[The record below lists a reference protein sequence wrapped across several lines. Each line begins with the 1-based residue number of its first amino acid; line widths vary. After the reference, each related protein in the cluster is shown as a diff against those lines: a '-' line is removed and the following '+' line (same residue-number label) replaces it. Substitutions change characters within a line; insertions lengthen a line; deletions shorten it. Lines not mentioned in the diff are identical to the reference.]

1 MLSAWQAARAGLGI
15 AKIQHALREIVNA
28 ILYVNRTGIP
38 WEYLPHDFPPYKTV
52 HGYFALWEKEGITEA
67 IHDALRGQVRSAAG
81 RDTEPTAAILDAQT
95 VKTSGNVPEHA
106 QGIDAGKKIKGTK
119 RHVAT
124 DVLGLLLVV
133 LVTAASVQDT
143 VGGRAVVEQ
152 VAGRHPQVAVAWVD
166 SGYKQSVIDTGA
178 AFGIE
183 VQVVTKDPQQR
194 GFVPQRKRWAVER
207 TFGWLMLHRRLVR
220 DYETNPQRSRA
231 MIHWAMIDNMTRR
244 LTGESTLSWRDDI
257 PKDPDIT

>member
-1 MLSAWQAARAGLGI
+1 MPRPDRYTQHRRGATRRARHITSAKFRIQLAHLARHLARTRSWTRVPRPRPRRRHRRPRHLQRPHPRDRHPVLPPTHQQSNHPPQEDHLNDHPGAKFRDDRWGQLSIPPKRGGLRYAAS
-15 AKIQHALREIVNA
+15 ALLA
-28 ILYVNRTGIP
+28 
-38 WEYLPHDFPPYKTV
+38 
-52 HGYFALWEKEGITEA
+52 
-67 IHDALRGQVRSAAG
+67 SA
-81 RDTEPTAAILDAQT
+81 
-95 VKTSGNVPEHA
+95 
-106 QGIDAGKKIKGTK
+106 
-119 RHVAT
+119 
-124 DVLGLLLVV
+124 
-133 LVTAASVQDT
+133 AASVQDT

-257 PKDPDIT
+257 PKDPDITRHE